1 MSQARWHPS
10 HPLYPELKGY
20 VRGHVMPADNITV
33 QRYKKVL
40 MGATWELHG
49 S

>member
-1 MSQARWHPS
+1 MSQDRWYPS

-20 VRGHVMPADNITV
+20 ARWHLMPADNITV

-40 MGATWELHG
+40 IGATWESHG

>member
-1 MSQARWHPS
+1 MIQDRWYIS

-20 VRGHVMPADNITV
+20 ARWHVKPADNITV
-33 QRYKKVL
+33 QRYKKDL
-40 MGATWELHG
+40 MGATWEAHG